1 MKKLSFIILSVFLFS
16 TLIVKGQT
24 FEDFEKQ
31 IDEEYAEFEKK
42 TDRIFNEYVQEID
55 KEFAGYL
62 AENFKEY
69 ALKKS
74 EKKETGP
81 KPDKIPRYTE
91 IPQWKPEEINIS
103 GNESDITPNEIILP
117 VVKRSEPDHFETRH
131 FAFDFFGSEIAVD
144 CDKNMLASPRKI
156 HTAEDVAAYWEEM
169 SKVYYNHL
177 LNQFN
182 IYYQNLNLNDWAY
195 YQLIR
200 QFSAKA
206 YPSDENMQNLLTWY
220 LLTRAGYKNRIA
232 FDNSHTYVLVSS
244 VYPLAGSFVRLN
256 NINYYLPGK
265 DIGQAKTYEKDF
277 PQADKILDLSISK
290 PMNLAGKKEGKQF
303 RFNSGGRDYEVNLN
317 YNKNLIDLY
326 NTIPLADLSLYFNSV
341 PGPETKNSVLKAF
354 RPLLAGKSK
363 IEAANI
369 LLSFVQQAFSYK
381 TDQEAYGKEKYM
393 FADELLY
400 YPYADCEDRSV
411 LFAYLGKTLLDL
423 EVVGV
428 TFPGHVA
435 TAVHFPKN
443 PPGKYFRYN
452 RKEYV
457 IADPTFTGAP
467 MGMLMPGINKAEAQ
481 IIPVKQNVIYSN
493 KAEKIWDVVRKYGG
507 FRGDVLQDVVF
518 APSGNAYVCGYFVK
532 EANFRQHHLVSDY
545 DGRDMFIAK
554 FDPALNPVWVK
565 TAIGPGNDMAYSI
578 ALDPRGILYVYGSF
592 EQTLD
597 FNGRVIEASGAPD
610 VFVAR
615 YAPNGN
621 VRWISKAGIDKV
633 DHSANFM
640 FSATFNPSGQKINA
654 RLYNETTN
662 FDFYGLNLNG
672 NGNAVITGSFY
683 ATTGLNTTD
692 FENYNFGSDFNI
704 PTALYDTSN
713 RLHSKLNYER
723 TIAGLFAALRLIRF
737 NSFELKGSILQNTI
751 KEHNESFIEQA
762 DQFYENMGKLSF
774 MINKTGIVVINTK
787 HQEPIEFSFIR
798 ILNNARIKV
807 ITYENGNSKVDVLS
821 GIEIVDPSGET
832 QFDMN
837 SISLSKENGDLLL
850 DYDDD
855 HTKIKL
861 NLRMEILQM
870 K

>member
-265 DIGQAKTYEKDF
+265 DIGQAKT
-277 PQADKILDLSISK
+277 
-290 PMNLAGKKEGKQF
+290 
-303 RFNSGGRDYEVNLN
+303 
-317 YNKNLIDLY
+317 
-326 NTIPLADLSLYFNSV
+326 
-341 PGPETKNSVLKAF
+341 
-354 RPLLAGKSK
+354 
-363 IEAANI
+363 
-369 LLSFVQQAFSYK
+369 
-381 TDQEAYGKEKYM
+381 
-393 FADELLY
+393 
-400 YPYADCEDRSV
+400 
-411 LFAYLGKTLLDL
+411 
-423 EVVGV
+423 
-428 TFPGHVA
+428 
-435 TAVHFPKN
+435 
-443 PPGKYFRYN
+443 
-452 RKEYV
+452 
-457 IADPTFTGAP
+457 
-467 MGMLMPGINKAEAQ
+467 
-481 IIPVKQNVIYSN
+481 
-493 KAEKIWDVVRKYGG
+493 
-507 FRGDVLQDVVF
+507 
-518 APSGNAYVCGYFVK
+518 
-532 EANFRQHHLVSDY
+532 
-545 DGRDMFIAK
+545 
-554 FDPALNPVWVK
+554 
-565 TAIGPGNDMAYSI
+565 
-578 ALDPRGILYVYGSF
+578 
-592 EQTLD
+592 
-597 FNGRVIEASGAPD
+597 
-610 VFVAR
+610 
-615 YAPNGN
+615 
-621 VRWISKAGIDKV
+621 
-633 DHSANFM
+633 
-640 FSATFNPSGQKINA
+640 
-654 RLYNETTN
+654 
-662 FDFYGLNLNG
+662 
-672 NGNAVITGSFY
+672 
-683 ATTGLNTTD
+683 
-692 FENYNFGSDFNI
+692 
-704 PTALYDTSN
+704 
-713 RLHSKLNYER
+713 
-723 TIAGLFAALRLIRF
+723 
-737 NSFELKGSILQNTI
+737 
-751 KEHNESFIEQA
+751 
-762 DQFYENMGKLSF
+762 
-774 MINKTGIVVINTK
+774 
-787 HQEPIEFSFIR
+787 
-798 ILNNARIKV
+798 
-807 ITYENGNSKVDVLS
+807 
-821 GIEIVDPSGET
+821 
-832 QFDMN
+832 
-837 SISLSKENGDLLL
+837 
-850 DYDDD
+850 
-855 HTKIKL
+855 
-861 NLRMEILQM
+861 
-870 K
+870 